1 MKPIFSRN
9 VDVDKIAF
17 LNWRTSKYSY
27 IQNMYVLAE
36 GYMSSAL
43 ILAKKCLDN
52 NDDKK
57 GDMLIFPILNNAN
70 HAIELYLKAILWT
83 LNKIIK
89 NNAKIEGGHNIK
101 QIYETVKSRIREY
114 PGQVSVSDFNKQTKV
129 LKLYIDELF
138 KIIKA
143 IPKNDKMDFA
153 RYPFSKNYENHFYV
167 EALGNVEVDLENF
180 VSQFKL
186 ISDSLEDL
194 ADFLFFQELNE
205 EW

>member
-17 LNWRTSKYSY
+17 LNWRTSKFSY
-27 IQNMYVLAE
+27 IQNMHVLAE

-101 QIYETVKSRIREY
+101 QIYETVKSRIKEY
-114 PGQVSVSDFNKQTKV
+114 PGQVSVSEFNKATKV
-129 LKLYIDELF
+129 LKTYIDELF
-138 KIIKA
+138 EKIKS

-167 EALGNVEVDLENF
+167 ESLGNVEVDLENF

-186 ISDSLEDL
+186 ISDSLGDL